1 MTMNKIFAAA
11 TAILVGAAP
20 IAAFAAPA
28 ALPVTNRFAT
38 APVMPVV
45 VHPLRST
52 VHYADGERF
61 DVPNSL
67 LRNRDTLINGL
78 PPEPLQFD

>member
-1 MTMNKIFAAA
+1 MNRVFFAA
-11 TAILVGAAP
+11 TAVFVGFAP
-20 IAAFAAPA
+20 IVAFAAPA
-28 ALPVTNRFAT
+28 ALPVTNGPAIT
-38 APVMPVV
+38 SVTPVV

-52 VHYADGERF
+52 VHYANGERF
-61 DVPNSL
+61 DVPTSL